1 MKDVSLVRYNFS
13 VSTAVSAEILTCEQI
28 FLAKMQ
34 QQAVVGAN
42 VYIDLFKKSV
52 FTWEPTDLETDPPT
66 SAGNGL

>member
-1 MKDVSLVRYNFS
+1 
-13 VSTAVSAEILTCEQI
+13 
-28 FLAKMQ
+28 MQ